1 MTIGE
6 RIKEVRK
13 NEKLTQQEF
22 ADRLNLKRN
31 TVGSYEVNV
40 VEPSDRTIKDIC
52 REFKVNE
59 KWLRT
64 GEEPP
69 FKDSAPDKDLAAF
82 IGDITD
88 GDSDDFRR
96 RFMEMLAGLDPSDW
110 ELLERMAQNLTQKK
124 SEDQ

>member
-40 VEPSDRTIKDIC
+40 VAPSDRTISDIC
-52 REFKVNE
+52 REFGVRE
-59 KWLRT
+59 AWLRE
-64 GEEPP
+64 GEGEM
-69 FKDSAPDKDLAAF
+69 FVQDTQSEQVAAF
-82 IGDITD
+82 LADLTKD
-88 GDSDDFRR
+88 DSDTFKK
-96 RFMEMLAGLDPSDW
+96 RFVEMLAGLSPADW
-110 ELLERMAQNLTQKK
+110 ELLERMAEKLTQKK
-124 SEDQ
+124 EESP